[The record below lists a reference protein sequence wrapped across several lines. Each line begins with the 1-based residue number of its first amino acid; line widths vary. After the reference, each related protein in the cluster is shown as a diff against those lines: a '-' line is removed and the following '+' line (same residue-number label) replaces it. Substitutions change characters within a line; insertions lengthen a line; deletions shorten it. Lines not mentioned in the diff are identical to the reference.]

1 MNLKISY
8 DHYIVINDGQVTGSN
23 LPGNV
28 SFDHETLTL
37 SLGAPITLH
46 VIVILTHDYTLH
58 YHVGAHTK
66 AEVIETRIMNADAT
80 LTRDFA
86 VDENASFHLF
96 NENGG
101 NDLHT
106 QSYVDT
112 GTIAHDANV
121 EMGYAEL
128 SEAQVNADYHYH
140 LTGVN
145 ASMHVRMAILAK
157 DEQRKKYRINIEHN
171 APHTTGVMDNY
182 GVAKDRAHLDLDGLG
197 TIKKGNN
204 GSESHQ
210 TNKIMVFDPTCFA
223 SANPYL
229 FIDEYDVA
237 ASHAAAVGRMDE
249 EHLYYLQSR
258 GLTKRQA
265 MQLITYGYLKP
276 VIEIV
281 DNENLKERFEEALT
295 KVGA

>member
-8 DHYIVINDGQVTGSN
+8 DHYIVIHDGIEKGSN
-23 LPGNV
+23 LPDHV
-28 SFDHETLTL
+28 SFEDSTLTL

-58 YHVGAHTK
+58 YHVGGHTQ
-66 AEVIETRIMNADAT
+66 AQVIETRVLNDDVT
-80 LTRDFA
+80 FTRDLII
-86 VDENASFHLF
+86 DEDAHFNIF
-96 NENGG
+96 NENAG
-101 NDLHT
+101 NDLH
-106 QSYVDT
+106 QQHFVDT
-112 GTIAHDANV
+112 GSIAADANV

-128 SEAQVNADYHYH
+128 TNANVDANYHYH

-145 ASMHVRMAILAK
+145 AAMHIRMAILAK
-157 DEQRKKYRINIEHN
+157 DQERKHYHINIEHN
-171 APHTTGVMDNY
+171 APHTTGIMDNY
-182 GVAKDRAHLDLDGLG
+182 GVAKDHAHLDIDGLG
-197 TIKKGNN
+197 TITKGQK

-210 TNKIMVFDPTCFA
+210 TNKIMVFDKTCFA

-237 ASHAAAVGRMDE
+237 ASHAAAVGKMDE
-249 EHLYYLQSR
+249 EHLFYLESR

-265 MQLITYGYLKP
+265 MQLITYGYLEP
-276 VIEIV
+276 VIKVV
-281 DNENLKERFEEALT
+281 DNESLKERFEDSLT